1 MKQMLWQKGF
11 MSGALWSALI
21 PLLNY
26 RLQIRS
32 TMNQNRVQLGQEG
45 VDFFPCLEKRCFPR
59 DPYE

>member
-32 TMNQNRVQLGQEG
+32 TMNQNRVQLEG